1 MGVLRDLMEVFDPPA
16 RIDYAERELDRLL
29 ARFEELSDGARGKG
43 RRGYRSARRRG
54 SAQAQRVGRGI
65 SRAERAAGSAVG
77 DRPFQSVLAAFGLG
91 LLVAALIGYGS
102 RRER

>member
-1 MGVLRDLMEVFDPPA
+1 MGAMRDLMEVFDPPA
-16 RIDYAERELDRLL
+16 RIDDAEREMESLL
-29 ARFEELSDGARGKG
+29 ARFEELSDSARAKG

-54 SAQAQRVGRGI
+54 SAQTRRLGRGL
-65 SRAERAAGSAVG
+65 SRAERAARSEVG

-91 LLVAALIGYGS
+91 LLIAALIGYGS

>member
-1 MGVLRDLMEVFDPPA
+1 MGALRDLMEVIHPPA
-16 RIDYAERELDRLL
+16 RIDDAERELESLL
-29 ARFEELSDGARGKG
+29 ARFEELTDNARAKG
-43 RRGYRSARRRG
+43 RRGYRGARRRG
-54 SAQAQRVGRGI
+54 SAQARRLGRGL

-102 RRER
+102 RRDR